1 MTALIIIGSVFLA
14 VYIAMLIVTKHAMPY
29 DPSWDEEDG
38 LRKAVAVWV
47 EKNIGADYVN
57 EALDKYD
64 KMNSG
69 VPIGGFQETAIFLD
83 MIERIKK
90 ERKQN

>member
-1 MTALIIIGSVFLA
+1 MTALIIICAVFLA
-14 VYIAMLIVTKHAMPY
+14 CFIAMLIATHNAMPY

-47 EKNIGADYVN
+47 EKNIGAGYVN

-83 MIERIKK
+83 MIERIKE